1 MTPFVLIQLSSPF
14 RWSAWDLPPVREAL
28 SVLAYARPVPAL
40 VCVVVAALFL
50 AQALRHGRRARQER
64 IRAGG
69 SSRKAI
75 WFQVSMALGYLL
87 ALAWI
92 VLLGLELRYPEP
104 QSPTQN
110 PVPELRQ

>member
-14 RWSAWDLPPVREAL
+14 QWSVWDLPPVREAL
-28 SVLAYARPVPAL
+28 SVLAFARPVPAL
-40 VCVVVAALFL
+40 VCLVVAGLFL
-50 AQALRHGRRARQER
+50 VQAFRHLRKARQER

-75 WFQVSMALGYLL
+75 WFQISMALGFLL

-92 VLLGLELRYPEP
+92 ALLGLEVRYPEP